1 MLSGPDPG
9 VAVGIG
15 DDAAV
20 LEPGG
25 GQLVFTTDLLLE
37 GIHFE
42 RASSSARD
50 LGAKAVTVNVSDV
63 AAMGASPR
71 YAIAAVAVP
80 TDVEAAWVIELMGGM
95 REACAEYALALVGG
109 DTNRAELIVVSVAI
123 VGEVA
128 LGRAV
133 TRSGARAG
141 DRIVVTGAL
150 GAAAGGL
157 AISKAPPEEAASA
170 LSEPWG
176 RELSEALAR
185 PVARLGE
192 APILSRVGA
201 TSMIDLSDGLAI
213 DLSRLSRASEVG
225 ARISLPAIPVAGA
238 LLQGAET
245 LGVDALRL
253 ALTGGED
260 YELLATMPKG
270 AVESARAEML
280 EAFGTMLS
288 DIGEV
293 VDGSGVVAVRED
305 GTATPLEP
313 AGWDHF
319 GRG

>member
-1 MLSGPDPG
+1 MLSGREPG
-9 VAVGIG
+9 VVVGIG

-20 LEPGG
+20 LERGSG
-25 GQLVFTTDLLLE
+25 ELVFTTDLLVE

-42 RASSSARD
+42 RGSSSARD

-80 TDVEAAWVIELMGGM
+80 EDVEAAWVIELTGGM

-109 DTNRAELIVVSVAI
+109 DTNRAEVIVLSVAI
-123 VGEVA
+123 IGEVA
-128 LGRAV
+128 PGRAV
-133 TRSGARAG
+133 RRSNARPG
-141 DRIVVTGAL
+141 ERIVVTGTL

-157 AISKAPPEEAASA
+157 AISKAPADEAASA

-185 PVARLGE
+185 PIARVGE
-192 APILSRVGA
+192 AQILARAGA
-201 TSMIDLSDGLAI
+201 TAMIDLSDGLAI
-213 DLSRLSRASEVG
+213 DLSRLCRASGVG
-225 ARISLPAIPVAGA
+225 ARLALEAVPIADALDRGAGA
-238 LLQGAET
+238 L
-245 LGVDALRL
+245 GVDPLEL
-253 ALTGGED
+253 ALSGGED
-260 YELLATMPKG
+260 YELVATIPG
-270 AVESARAEML
+270 GSVERARADLFES
-280 EAFGTMLS
+280 FGTRLS

-293 VDGSGVVAVRED
+293 VDGSGVVAVRAGGSES
-305 GTATPLEP
+305 PLEP